1 MDDTATQTDIV
12 DALELE
18 SEDTTTSEANTLY
31 SVESAIKLR
40 NQRLAEIKEKQKQLN
55 EMLKSYLENNDDYRE
70 AAKLAKEAA
79 SKKSAI
85 KQRLLSQPE
94 SQDLPAKLLEV
105 KEEKAELTESL
116 SYYLAEYQRLSG
128 TNEFEDENGDL
139 KQIVFVAKLVKRSGG
154 K

>member
-1 MDDTATQTDIV
+1 MDDAATQNDII
-12 DALELE
+12 DSPELDT
-18 SEDTTTSEANTLY
+18 EDVSVSEANTLY
-31 SVESAIKLR
+31 NVESAIKLR
-40 NQRLAEIKEKQKQLN
+40 NQRLTEIKEKQKQLN
-55 EMLKSYLENNDDYRE
+55 EMLSSYLDNNDEYRE

-79 SKKSAI
+79 SKKGAI
-85 KQRLLSQPE
+85 KQRLLSLPE
-94 SQDLPAKLLEV
+94 SQDLPTKLLEV